1 MSAGLSDAG
10 HIVGFGTYNGRV
22 QRSFLVT
29 PVPEPGTV
37 VLMLA
42 GLDVVGGAAR
52 RLAAPSAINQSR

>member
-1 MSAGLSDAG
+1 M
-10 HIVGFGTYNGRV
+10 GFGTYNGRV